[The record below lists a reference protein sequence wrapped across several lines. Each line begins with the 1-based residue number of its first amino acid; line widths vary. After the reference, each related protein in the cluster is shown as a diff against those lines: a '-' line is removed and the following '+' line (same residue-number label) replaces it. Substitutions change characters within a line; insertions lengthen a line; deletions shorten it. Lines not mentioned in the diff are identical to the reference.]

1 MGRDRESRG
10 WAVARGAVAVVAVT
24 AAAGCLGWS
33 GSAGQPALEPIPG
46 PSIPP
51 PAASSAAIDWVEYHD
66 SLADLA
72 AAADIVVLAR
82 PTGAREMVDLP
93 QEEPIVLAGGT
104 DGVLAVSTYAMV
116 VHDVLAGT
124 GVDAGDTIMVTEWNT
139 TDRSGQ
145 SVLRND
151 TWFVLFLDRYV
162 RGPGPE
168 QDTGS
173 WVVIGG
179 PMGIYLDLERA
190 GSTFTALDAQI
201 APLPAEAALAELAE
215 QVRTGR
221 DRNPHSQ
228 PSVAAITSITGIVS
242 SVVASPAS
250 RANA

>member
-10 WAVARGAVAVVAVT
+10 WAVARGAVAVIAVA
-24 AAAGCLGWS
+24 AAAGCLGGS

-46 PSIPP
+46 PSIPL
-51 PAASSAAIDWVEYHD
+51 PAVSSAAIDWVEYHD

-72 AAADIVVLAR
+72 AAADVVVLAR
-82 PTGAREMVDLP
+82 PTGARETVDLP
-93 QEEPIVLAGGT
+93 QEEPIVLDGGT
-104 DGVLAVSTYAMV
+104 DGVLAVSTHAMV

-124 GVDAGDTIMVTEWNT
+124 GGGTGDTIMVTEWNT
-139 TDRSGQ
+139 TDRFGQ

-201 APLPAEAALAELAE
+201 APLPAEAPLAELTE
-215 QVRTGR
+215 QVRAGR
-221 DRNPHSQ
+221 
-228 PSVAAITSITGIVS
+228 
-242 SVVASPAS
+242 
-250 RANA
+250 

>member
-10 WAVARGAVAVVAVT
+10 WAVARGAVAVIAVA
-24 AAAGCLGWS
+24 AAAGCLGGS

-46 PSIPP
+46 PSIPL
-51 PAASSAAIDWVEYHD
+51 PAVSSAAIDWVEYHD

-72 AAADIVVLAR
+72 AAADVVVLAR
-82 PTGAREMVDLP
+82 PTGARETVDLP
-93 QEEPIVLAGGT
+93 QEEPTGAEIRT
-104 DGVLAVSTYAMV
+104 DGALVVQTYGMQVA
-116 VHDVLAGT
+116 DVLAGT

-139 TDRSGQ
+139 TDRFGQ

-201 APLPAEAALAELAE
+201 APLPAEAPLAELTE
-215 QVRTGR
+215 QVRAGR
-221 DRNPHSQ
+221 
-228 PSVAAITSITGIVS
+228 
-242 SVVASPAS
+242 
-250 RANA
+250 